1 MSTFAN
7 SEDPDKKQH
16 DAAYTVCIGK
26 KDFRQKNTIYF
37 ENYNSTPLDMYN
49 PKLIVSNQKE
59 ESIRLQRV
67 SYMPHSDP
75 HVHELTVLYS
85 RPI

>member
-26 KDFRQKNTIYF
+26 KDLQTK
-37 ENYNSTPLDMYN
+37 EYN
-49 PKLIVSNQKE
+49 IF
-59 ESIRLQRV
+59 
-67 SYMPHSDP
+67 
-75 HVHELTVLYS
+75 
-85 RPI
+85 